1 MVRLNCTFIIWQV
14 IFSDEKKFNLDGPD
28 GFNSYWRDL
37 RKEPRYFSKR
47 NFGGG
52 SLMVWGAF
60 CSNSMLDLAF
70 PSTKMNSSEYIKVL
84 EDKLVPFLESSNEEH
99 YIFQQDNASV
109 HVSRQTKG
117 WLSSKNIKIL
127 EWPACSP
134 DQNPIENIWG
144 ILTRNIYAD
153 NRQYESVFH
162 LKEAVI
168 DAWKSITEEMR
179 KNLVDSMSDRI
190 FELIQKNGGLTHY

>member
-1 MVRLNCTFIIWQV
+1 MFLFQV

-60 CSNSMLDLAF
+60 CSDGMLDLAF
-70 PSTKMNSSEYIKVL
+70 PSCRMNSSEYVGVL
-84 EDKLVPFLESSNEEH
+84 EDKLVPFLESSNDSEL
-99 YIFQQDNASV
+99 IFQQDNAAI
-109 HVSRQTKG
+109 HKSRYTQE
-117 WLSSKNIKIL
+117 WLQSKNIKTM
-127 EWPACSP
+127 ERPTCSP

-144 ILTRNIYAD
+144 ILARRVFAE
-153 NRQYESVFH
+153 NRQYQSVFD
-162 LKEAVI
+162 LKEVVI
-168 DAWKSITEEMR
+168 EEWRAISQEMR
-179 KNLVDSMSDRI
+179 TKLVDSMPDRI
-190 FELIQKNGGLTHY
+190 FELIQNQGGPTHY